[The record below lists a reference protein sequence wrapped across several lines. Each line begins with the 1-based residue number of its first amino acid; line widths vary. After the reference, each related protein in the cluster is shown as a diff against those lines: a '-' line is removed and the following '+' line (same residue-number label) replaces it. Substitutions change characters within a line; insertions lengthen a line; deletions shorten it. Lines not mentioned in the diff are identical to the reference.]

1 MKYSG
6 IGGQAVIEGVMMK
19 NKDQYAIAVR
29 KPDNNIEVKKEPC
42 NSLQDKYK
50 IAAWPFF
57 RGIVSFVESL
67 VMGMSTLNYSASFYE
82 EEEEKMEKTK
92 EQKEK
97 EKKKENIVM
106 GIVMVFSFL
115 FAIGLFFLLPFFVS
129 EALHKVI
136 PSLQIRGLIEGV
148 IRVSLF
154 VLYVK
159 LISLMDDIKRVFMYH
174 GAEHKCISCI
184 ENGNELTVA
193 NVRKS
198 SMVHKRCGTSF
209 MLIVMFISILLF
221 MFIVVG
227 NMWIRMALRILLI
240 PVIAGIS
247 YEFIRYAGKH
257 DTPVINVLSK
267 PGLMLQGLTTKE
279 PTDDMIEVAI
289 ASVNAVFDWS
299 DFLAHYD
306 ETEETEK
313 AKNAQEN
320 DLVQETEAEEE
331 TAVVDEPV
339 SEADS
344 DIEIV
349 DIDDEE
355 EDEILNALDRY
366 FEMPEPKESQSEEKS
381 E

>member
-306 ETEETEK
+306 E
-313 AKNAQEN
+313 A
-320 DLVQETEAEEE
+320 EE

>member
-97 EKKKENIVM
+97 EEKKENIVM

-115 FAIGLFFLLPFFVS
+115 FAVGLFFLLPFFVS

-148 IRVSLF
+148 IRVFLF

-159 LISLMDDIKRVFMYH
+159 LISLMEDIKRIFMYH

-184 ENGNELTVA
+184 ENGNELTVV

-257 DTPVINVLSK
+257 DTPVINALSK

-313 AKNAQEN
+313 EKNAQEN
-320 DLVQETEAEEE
+320 DVVQETDAEEE

>member
-306 ETEETEK
+306 E
-313 AKNAQEN
+313 A
-320 DLVQETEAEEE
+320 EE
-331 TAVVDEPV
+331 TAVVEEPAA
-339 SEADS
+339 EQKEEAADS